1 MVLSMEQ
8 CEVNGQYV
16 YIRDID
22 DIYYYLR
29 KLTNDDFTDI
39 VVDTVVD
46 IIDGKLSEK
55 DDKIHWLEI
64 DLEEAQDEIEGLEV
78 EAYSLQEELEKARE
92 TISELQEVINEYK
105 YQ

>member
-1 MVLSMEQ
+1 MEQ

-16 YIRDID
+16 YIRDVD

-39 VVDTVVD
+39 VVD
-46 IIDGKLSEK
+46 IIDSKLSDK

-64 DLEEAQDEIEGLEV
+64 DLEEAQDKIEGLEV
-78 EAYSLQEELEKARE
+78 EADSLQEKLEKARE
-92 TISELQEVINEYK
+92 TIQELQEVINEYK